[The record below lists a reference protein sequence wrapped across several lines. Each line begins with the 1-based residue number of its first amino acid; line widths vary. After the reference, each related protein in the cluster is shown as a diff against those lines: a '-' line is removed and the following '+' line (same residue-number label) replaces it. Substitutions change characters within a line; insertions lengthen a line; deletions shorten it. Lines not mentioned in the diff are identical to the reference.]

1 MEKTM
6 KMILTLLFTVMLIP
20 AALAQKAGPNGGMLA
35 GKAGHELE
43 LVVTPS
49 ELTVYIIDHGKVH
62 GSKGVSL
69 RAIIQHGGKST
80 SVSLVDVESKKL
92 VGKLEAP
99 LGSGAIVV
107 VTGKDDHGDALTA
120 RYTIK

>member
-1 MEKTM
+1 MKM
-6 KMILTLLFTVMLIP
+6 KMILTLLFTVMLTP

-62 GSKGVSL
+62 SSKGVNL

-80 SVSLVDVESKKL
+80 SVSMVDVESKKL
-92 VGKLEAP
+92 VGKLATP
-99 LGSGAIVV
+99 LDSGAIVV

>member
-1 MEKTM
+1 M
-6 KMILTLLFTVMLIP
+6 KMMLTLLFTVMLIP
-20 AALAQKAGPNGGMLA
+20 VAHAQKTGPNGGMLA

-43 LVVTPS
+43 LVVTPT
-49 ELTVYIIDHGKVH
+49 ELTVYVIDHGKVH
-62 GSKGVSL
+62 SSKGVSL
-69 RAIIQHGGKST
+69 RAIVQQGGKST

-92 VGKLEAP
+92 VGKLGAP
-99 LGSGAIVV
+99 IDSGAIVV

>member
-1 MEKTM
+1 MR
-6 KMILTLLFTVMLIP
+6 MILTLLFTVMLIP
-20 AALAQKAGPNGGMLA
+20 TALAQKAGPNGGMLA

-43 LVVTPS
+43 LIVTPG
-49 ELTVYIIDHGKVH
+49 ELTVYILDHGKMH
-62 GSKGVSL
+62 GTKGVSM

-92 VGKLEAP
+92 VGKLDAP

-107 VTGKDDHGDALTA
+107 VTGKDDHGDVLTA